1 MANQE
6 QLDILRQGVKVW
18 NAWRDETDEIR
29 IDLSGAD
36 LDNAQLNDVL
46 LHDAILNDIDL
57 NNARLNGA
65 QLSRAILSGAH
76 LSGAHLINT
85 KLTNADLTNADF
97 LNAILFGSDFRGA
110 HLNGAKL
117 TNADLGGA
125 HLDSANLSHANFT
138 QADLTFA
145 DLRFAN
151 FQSANLHNTVLI
163 HADLSNAE
171 FDRTVV
177 GNVYLGT
184 TNGLEM
190 ARHNGPSSI
199 GIDTIVR
206 SDGKIP
212 EIFLRG
218 AGVPSSIIEAI
229 PSLLGSLKPI
239 DHYSCFI
246 SYSSKDDAFAR
257 RLYADLQSQN
267 VRCWFAPEDLK
278 WGDKIRTGIDEA
290 IRIHDKLLLVLSGNS
305 VESAWVEKEVE
316 TAFDKEAKSGKLVL
330 FPVRLDD
337 AVMETGQAWTADI
350 RRMRNI
356 GDFTGWKDH
365 DAYQKA
371 FERLMRDLKA
381 ASQ

>member
-1 MANQE
+1 MIPMANQE

-18 NAWRDETDEIR
+18 NAWRDETDERR

-85 KLTNADLTNADF
+85 
-97 LNAILFGSDFRGA
+97 
-110 HLNGAKL
+110 KL